1 VNEKKRE
8 ELVSIIS
15 NLVSSLS
22 ENEKKEIFEFIFNKK
37 ERGIPIS
44 IFKSKLSGLELI
56 VKYLKEAEKKSFKE
70 ISKILN
76 RKLSTVYNT
85 YNKSKIKFNGGLD
98 VSDYSIC
105 IPFNI
110 FVDRKYSVL
119 ESITAYLKVK
129 DFSVN
134 QISLLLNKNQSTI
147 RTVLRRYK
155 IKNG

>member
-1 VNEKKRE
+1 M
-8 ELVSIIS
+8 
-15 NLVSSLS
+15 
-22 ENEKKEIFEFIFNKK
+22 
-37 ERGIPIS
+37 PIS
-44 IFKSKLSGLELI
+44 VFRANISGLEI
-56 VKYLKEAEKKSFKE
+56 IIKYLREVEKKSFKE

-85 YNKSKIKFNGGLD
+85 YNRSKNKFNGELD
-98 VSDYSIC
+98 ISDYSIC

-119 ESITAYLKVK
+119 ESIVAYLKVK

>member
-1 VNEKKRE
+1 MSEKKRE
-8 ELVSIIS
+8 GLVVQIK
-15 NLVSSLS
+15 NLISSLS
-22 ENEKKEIFEFIFNKK
+22 DEERKEIIESFLKK
-37 ERGIPIS
+37 RETGMPIS
-44 IFKSKLSGLELI
+44 VFRANISGLEI
-56 VKYLKEAEKKSFKE
+56 IIKYLREVEKKSFKE

-85 YNKSKIKFNGGLD
+85 YNRSKNKFNGELD
-98 VSDYSIC
+98 ISDYSIC

-119 ESITAYLKVK
+119 ESIVAYLKVK